1 MKREPQMIDFVKALA
16 HADRLKIIGMLVQN
30 PATLAQVTAGLSL
43 PKREVYN
50 HLEFLKYVQVVDETD
65 GSYRL
70 NTGGL
75 EKFSRQ
81 QLEGQGQT
89 STPDEALDSEKRKVL
104 AAFLND
110 DGTIR
115 QIPNS
120 RTQAAKFR
128 ILLEYVLAS
137 FELGAFYTEKEVNLI
152 LRRFHPDAAGLRR
165 DLVDA
170 GLLERK
176 RDGSWYWRRAE
187 GEAAK

>member
-1 MKREPQMIDFVKALA
+1 MKRPPEMMDFVKALA
-16 HADRLKIIGMLVQN
+16 HADRLKIVGMLVQN

-43 PKREVYN
+43 PNREVYN

-65 GSYRL
+65 GTYRL

-81 QLEGQGQT
+81 QLEGQRQT
-89 STPDEALDSEKRKVL
+89 FTPDEDLDSDRRKVL
-104 AAFLND
+104 AAFLKD

-115 QIPNS
+115 KIPNS

-137 FELGAFYTEKEVNLI
+137 FEPGSFYTEKEVNI
-152 LRRFHPDAAGLRR
+152 IIRRLHADAAGLRR

-187 GEAAK
+187 GETAQ